1 MQKSLREDDFSLMS
15 TSFDNIEEPLGLDP
29 LQLTQHQEWS
39 NTTVLDQYNWSSL
52 WNLTGTLPQIS
63 QPTQTLPPLDVTRL
77 MTMASASSSQPTPT
91 LPPLDVTWLMSMA
104 SASSSQPIPTS
115 PTQFMTTAH
124 NNVDYCVT
132 VNAAQPR
139 EKLNIDAFHADR
151 EVSTGEAIAYYIKT
165 GKPINVSDEREVRE
179 AVHQLVQLKKTM
191 KDTAQTLLVK
201 DILMNSKG
209 IKLPDGTAVPSR
221 KLDDLCDI
229 WAQNSHLAEEM
240 WYLLIK
246 RYEKMKGWEL
256 KLEEQVMDSLN
267 LEYVEDPLT
276 AKTLVANS
284 KDKDGNIT
292 KTVIRKK
299 TSKRGAKGCIAKM
312 MRLVKRDIIKQFNR
326 AAKETHGLKMTSVNP
341 DVEEDEEGNK
351 KYAKKNIKSSEFSHD
366 LHIKRAKVSTY

>member
-1 MQKSLREDDFSLMS
+1 MQKSLGEDDFSLMS

-29 LQLTQHQEWS
+29 LQLTQHREWS
-39 NTTVLDQYNWSSL
+39 NTTVLDQNNWSSL

-77 MTMASASSSQPTPT
+77 MTMASASSSQPIPT
-91 LPPLDVTWLMSMA
+91 L
-104 SASSSQPIPTS
+104 

-165 GKPINVSDEREVRE
+165 GKPINVSDEREVRK

-299 TSKRGAKGCIAKM
+299 LVNGA
-312 MRLVKRDIIKQFNR
+312 
-326 AAKETHGLKMTSVNP
+326 LKDASP
-341 DVEEDEEGNK
+341 
-351 KYAKKNIKSSEFSHD
+351 
-366 LHIKRAKVSTY
+366 R

>member
-1 MQKSLREDDFSLMS
+1 
-15 TSFDNIEEPLGLDP
+15 
-29 LQLTQHQEWS
+29 
-39 NTTVLDQYNWSSL
+39 
-52 WNLTGTLPQIS
+52 
-63 QPTQTLPPLDVTRL
+63 

>member
-1 MQKSLREDDFSLMS
+1 MS

-39 NTTVLDQYNWSSL
+39 NTTVLDQNNWSSL
-52 WNLTGTLPQIS
+52 WNLTGTLPQI
-63 QPTQTLPPLDVTRL
+63 
-77 MTMASASSSQPTPT
+77 SQPTPT